1 MKSRLAGTSVASIA
15 AAFCLLMV
23 ACGTSAKHQA
33 ADDALDALGKIDA
46 ALKVEVLYSD
56 YGRMVADAQAKVDKA
71 SSLLPDGELK
81 TELSAAMSA
90 YKDAKWAWEISNQA
104 PAPAV
109 GDRDS
114 FILAAE
120 HQDLKT
126 LSFDRRNG
134 NRAKELM
141 RKYSVTLGTESN
153 MDLIR
158 ISTDDLLRAAW
169 KAAHTHIERAKSLNS

>member
-1 MKSRLAGTSVASIA
+1 MKSRRERNSCVLIATTLCLLIA
-15 AAFCLLMV
+15 A
-23 ACGTSAKHQA
+23 CGPSAKQQA
-33 ADDALDALGKIDA
+33 TDDAIDALAKIDS
-46 ALKVEVLYSD
+46 ALKVEVVYPDYS
-56 YGRMVADAQAKVDKA
+56 RLVMDAQAKVDKA

-81 TELSAAMSA
+81 TELNAAMGT

-104 PAPAV
+104 PAPAF

-120 HQDLKT
+120 LQDLKS
-126 LSFDRRNG
+126 LSFDNRNG

-141 RKYSVTLGTESN
+141 KKYSVTSGNEAN
-153 MDLIR
+153 RDLIR

-169 KAAHTHIERAKSLNS
+169 KAAHTHVERAKSLNS